1 MYEVYG
7 GASLIIVQC
16 ALVRVSYPGL
26 ERRSLP
32 NDKVERERE
41 REREIIRQMCGKS
54 ARGVIRLLKCA
65 RWEQISFFCCEKN

>member
-41 REREIIRQMCGKS
+41 RERERD
-54 ARGVIRLLKCA
+54 
-65 RWEQISFFCCEKN
+65 N